1 MSNRKYGRN
10 KEQAKRY
17 VAESRLAKNKAKR
30 IAKQKAFIAR
40 KQANPRQYTLA
51 TKPKTKNVISIRTQ
65 TSIVNGRFIKTLW
78 DNKTKEFLFGYE
90 YAVDTR
96 YSHGLSGFDKQDN
109 CAIFGDNKLDVVNG
123 VSLRAIAPE
132 HAAKHLFK

>member
-1 MSNRKYGRN
+1 MANRKYGRN
-10 KEQAKRY
+10 KEQSKRY
-17 VAESRLAKNKAKR
+17 AAENRLAKNKAKR

-40 KQANPRQYTLA
+40 KQAKPRVYTLA

-78 DNKTKEFLFGYE
+78 NNQTKEFLFGYE
-90 YAVDTR
+90 YAVATR
-96 YSHGLSGFDKQDN
+96 YSRGLSGHDKQDN
-109 CAIFGDNKLDVVNG
+109 CAILGDNKHDVVNG

-132 HAAKHLFK
+132 YAAKHINK